1 LTQQS
6 FWTSSHPSE
15 TDPRWLNL
23 APAVRRLFEDALN
36 DREEETECLTLGEY
50 VEQAWPIVEPST
62 EFLPN
67 WHIDA
72 IAEYLEAVTEGQITR
87 LLINMPP
94 RYGKSLLVSVMWPT
108 WEWVANPE
116 TRFLF
121 ASYSASLST
130 KHSVDRRTIIQSEW
144 YQERWGTRFRLS
156 GDQNVKTEFQNDCR
170 GVMVATSI
178 GGTATGKGGN
188 RLVIDDPHDPQ
199 KAESEVQRESAIRFF
214 DRTLSNRLDDKKRDA
229 IVVVMQRLHESDLS
243 ARCLELGYTHLC
255 LPAESEGPTVVAFPS
270 GREVSRSDGELLWP
284 EREGPAEI
292 VSVKAALGSYAY
304 AGQYQ
309 QRPAPAGGGMF
320 KREWFP
326 IVEASPVAV
335 AARCRFWDMA
345 ATSDG
350 DYTVGVKMARSKE
363 GLFYIED
370 VTRGRWTP
378 FERDKIILQT
388 AQLDGTSVAIYVEQ
402 EPGSAGKSVTDA
414 MIRMLVGYPVYAERP
429 TGDKQVRATPF
440 AAQCEAGN
448 VRLVKNIGANHAF
461 IDEHASFPFGKHD
474 DQVDTRLA

>member
-1 LTQQS
+1 
-6 FWTSSHPSE
+6 
-15 TDPRWLNL
+15 
-23 APAVRRLFEDALN
+23 
-36 DREEETECLTLGEY
+36 
-50 VEQAWPIVEPST
+50 
-62 EFLPN
+62 
-67 WHIDA
+67 
-72 IAEYLEAVTEGQITR
+72 
-87 LLINMPP
+87 
-94 RYGKSLLVSVMWPT
+94 
-108 WEWVANPE
+108 
-116 TRFLF
+116 
-121 ASYSASLST
+121 
-130 KHSVDRRTIIQSEW
+130 VDRRTIIQSEW

-156 GDQNVKTEFQNDCR
+156 GDQNVKTEFQNDCQR

-188 RLVIDDPHDPQ
+188 RLVMDDPHDPQ
-199 KAESEVQRESAIRFF
+199 KAESKSSANRPSGSSTAPSAIV
-214 DRTLSNRLDDKKRDA
+214 LDDKKRDA

-448 VRLVKNIGANHAF
+448 VRLVKNVSQNFAF
-461 IDEHASFPFGKHD
+461 LDELASFPNAKHD
-474 DQVDTRLA
+474 DQVDASSGAFNKLAIPPNTLRSGPSPLGKYRG